1 MWREGGRVAIKH
13 EKRREERGMEE
24 VEEEVVEVR
33 KRREEEA
40 ESRREQGEQ
49 TVEWKEVV
57 VSRDFSL
64 RIIFLIFLFQM
75 KREEKEVAVQTD
87 LLDEEEQVR
96 SMIILMRIQKLR
108 FLFVKT
114 QKLIGRVCRLRRR
127 QRGGS
132 GRRGHNLTELT
143 RNFLTLIRRWVFFSQ
158 YASNSELSFV
168 VLE

>member
-1 MWREGGRVAIKH
+1 MAIKH

-87 LLDEEEQVR
+87 LLDEEEQVS
-96 SMIILMRIQKLR
+96 SMITLMRIQKLR
-108 FLFVKT
+108 FLFVKSR
-114 QKLIGRVCRLRRR
+114 KLIGRARRR

-158 YASNSELSFV
+158 YVSNSELSFV

>member
-1 MWREGGRVAIKH
+1 MAIKH

-64 RIIFLIFLFQM
+64 RIIFSFSFS
-75 KREEKEVAVQTD
+75 
-87 LLDEEEQVR
+87 DEEGGEGG
-96 SMIILMRIQKLR
+96 
-108 FLFVKT
+108 
-114 QKLIGRVCRLRRR
+114 GRADRPLG
-127 QRGGS
+127 RGGA
-132 GRRGHNLTELT
+132 GKLNDHIDEDPKAE
-143 RNFLTLIRRWVFFSQ
+143 I
-158 YASNSELSFV
+158 FV
-168 VLE
+168 C

>member
-87 LLDEEEQVR
+87 LLDEEEV
-96 SMIILMRIQKLR
+96 
-108 FLFVKT
+108 
-114 QKLIGRVCRLRRR
+114 
-127 QRGGS
+127 
-132 GRRGHNLTELT
+132 HNLDHIHEDPVAE
-143 RNFLTLIRRWVFFSQ
+143 NFWLLKTK
-158 YASNSELSFV
+158 N
-168 VLE
+168 